1 MKKHY
6 EQILIGC
13 CFLFIFVNIGLA
25 STAFSV
31 HQPYLVAI
39 EGIGD
44 TGGSLILS
52 ARTLVS
58 LLAML
63 VVDRYYRALDVR
75 RGVLVAC
82 LLTAIGFAVYSIAGN
97 LPTFILGAL
106 FLGMGY
112 GFGGMVAAT
121 YLANRWFS
129 SGIGSVIGFTSM
141 GSGIASIVMPLIV
154 TAVISAS
161 SLSTAFIVEAAIAA
175 GGGLLVF
182 AFLRNRPSDLDMQ
195 PFSHATR
202 EKKRKRADSLTASAK
217 GSPAGS
223 EKGAS
228 KDTPPMPPTA
238 TPIPASQRFLL
249 MAAMV
254 FVGIFCCCGIT
265 YMSVLATSQGFDTT
279 FAALLVSTAGAAL
292 TIAKFVAGELFDHLG
307 APRASAIMFAFAC
320 IGFALCCLAGLGNA
334 AIMICG
340 AIAVGCG
347 LSLGTV
353 GISVWSIDLS
363 DPATR
368 TKQIK
373 NFQVAYALGGFIANT
388 LPGLIK
394 DLVGTYVVSYAAM
407 VVIAALAAIIILHFY
422 RKYKALGERNASY

>member
-1 MKKHY
+1 MKRHY
-6 EQILIGC
+6 EQILISC

-58 LLAML
+58 LIAML
-63 VVDRYYRALDVR
+63 VVDRYYSLLDVR
-75 RGVLVAC
+75 RGVFAAC
-82 LLTAIGFAVYSIAGN
+82 LFTAIGFAIYSVAIN
-97 LPTFILGAL
+97 LPTFMTGAV
-106 FLGMGY
+106 FLGLGY
-112 GFGGMVAAT
+112 GLGGMVAMT

-129 SGIGSVIGFTSM
+129 SGIGAVIGFTSM

-161 SLSTAFIVEAAIAA
+161 SLSTAFRVEASIAA
-175 GGGLLVF
+175 GVGLLVF

-195 PFSHATR
+195 PFSHAVR
-202 EKKRKRADSLTASAK
+202 EKKRIKHGARSTGEPTTGKKSANN
-217 GSPAGS
+217 SQPRPIAAPVPAG
-223 EKGAS
+223 
-228 KDTPPMPPTA
+228 
-238 TPIPASQRFLL
+238 QRALL

-265 YMSVLATSQGFDTT
+265 YLSVLATSHGFDTT
-279 FAALLVSTAGAAL
+279 FAALLVSIAGAAL
-292 TIAKFVAGELFDHLG
+292 TVAKFVTGELFDHLG

-320 IGFALCCLAGLGNA
+320 VGFTLCCFVGLGNA
-334 AIMICG
+334 TIMICG

-388 LPGLIK
+388 LPGLVK

-407 VVIAALAAIIILHFY
+407 VIVAALAGGIILHFY
-422 RKYKALGERNASY
+422 RRFKPASQ